1 MKLRLLIVF
10 TALLF
15 SQQTFEQNNN
25 LKSFKAVRI
34 TEPPKIDGI
43 LDPVW
48 ATCPSITGFTQKNPY
63 FNQKPLDI
71 TDVRILY
78 DDKAIYVS
86 AFCKDEHPDSI
97 LKQLGNRDDDGLNA
111 DYFYIGFDTYNKQQ
125 DAYFF
130 GVRASGVQFDK
141 RKLDNSYN
149 AVWQSEVAI
158 NDSGWV
164 VEMKIPYSAIRFPNQ
179 EVQQWRFQ
187 CVRYIRRIRQENCL
201 VLEPRE
207 ANNILLY
214 WPYLEGISNIDAP
227 LRLSFTPYLSAGLK
241 TEAQKGEKTDV
252 SKLFG
257 GGMDLKYGIN
267 ESYTLD
273 LTLLPDFTQVQ
284 SDDKYK
290 NLSAYETV
298 YEEQRPFFKESV
310 DLFTKGGLFYSRRI
324 GRLPRDFYNVSDMM
338 DSSEKITKNPQQTQ
352 LINAFKISGRNSK
365 GLAIGVLNAITSDM
379 NAQVEDSI
387 SNSKRTVLTE
397 PWANY
402 NVFVIDKAFKGGS
415 DLYLTNTNFLRDKNH
430 YNSTVTATGL
440 TLLNKS
446 QTYQLSMEGGMSQ
459 FYYRGK
465 NIEELPDNGYKSS
478 LGFYKVNG
486 NFKFGLSSSYMDKNF
501 SANDIGVTQ
510 TKDYWNN
517 NGYLNYNNYNP
528 TKLFLSYGWNLSYE
542 QNYQLTT
549 MKTKIS
555 RSDLNLWATTKNYT
569 SIWAGGFANFY
580 NGYNYDEPRT
590 DGYVFRIGL
599 YRDVR
604 LGISTDYRK
613 PFALDL
619 STSYYTNST
628 YGSSDLYIEISP
640 LVRLSNHFSF
650 RYQLESDFI
659 KSDVG
664 FADMDSLNIS
674 PLFGKRNITSITN
687 AIAGN
692 YLFKN
697 DLSLNLKFRYYWS
710 QGEYT
715 HIYNMEQNGFLT
727 ESSGG
732 YVLDNYNYNYNAL
745 TVDLVFSWQFA
756 PGSNM
761 MLIWKNEIFSDSNK
775 LYSSYFENLK
785 YLNEYPTNN
794 TFLLKVLYYLDYEY
808 IFKKKA

>member
-1 MKLRLLIVF
+1 MKFKLLIVIL
-10 TALLF
+10 ALIF
-15 SQQTFEQNNN
+15 IQKNFAQNNN
-25 LKSFKAVRI
+25 LKSYKAVRI
-34 TEPPKIDGI
+34 TDPPKIDGI
-43 LDPVW
+43 LESLW
-48 ATCPSITGFTQKNPY
+48 AKCPSITGFAQKNPY
-63 FNQKPLDI
+63 YNQKPMDI

-86 AFCKDEHPDSI
+86 AFCKDQHPDSI
-97 LKQLGNRDDDGLNA
+97 LKQLGNRDDNNLNA

-130 GVRASGVQFDK
+130 GVTASGVQFDN
-141 RKLDNSYN
+141 RTLDYSYN
-149 AVWQSEVAI
+149 AVWQSKVAI

-164 VEMKIPYSAIRFPNQ
+164 AEIKIPYSAIRFPNQ

-187 CVRYIRRIRQENCL
+187 CVRYIRRIRQENRL

-241 TEAQKGEKTDV
+241 TETQKGEKTDV

-257 GGMDLKYGIN
+257 GGIDLKYGIN

-284 SDDKYK
+284 SDNKYK

-324 GRLPRDFYNVSDMM
+324 GRLPRDFYNVSDMI
-338 DSSEKITKNPQQTQ
+338 DSTEKTTKNPQQTQ

-365 GLAIGVLNAITSDM
+365 GLAIGVLNAITSNM
-379 NAQVEDSI
+379 NAQVYDTI
-387 SNSKRTVLTE
+387 SNIKRNVLTE

-402 NVFVIDKAFKGGS
+402 NIFVIDKAFKGGNN
-415 DLYLTNTNFLRDKNH
+415 LYFTNTNFLRSKAN
-430 YNSTVTATGL
+430 YNSNVTATGL
-440 TLLNKS
+440 TLLDRSK
-446 QTYQLSMEGGMSQ
+446 TYQITVEGGMSQ
-459 FYYRGK
+459 FYYLDRK
-465 NIEELPDNGYKSS
+465 DNDLPENGYKSS
-478 LGFYKVNG
+478 LGIYKVNG
-486 NFKFGLSSSYMDKNF
+486 NIKFGLSSSYMDKNF

-510 TKDYWNN
+510 VRNYLNN
-517 NGYLNYNNYNP
+517 VGYINYNNYDP
-528 TKLFLSYGWNLSYE
+528 GKLFLNYGCNLSYR
-542 QNYQLTT
+542 QHYQLST
-549 MKTKIS
+549 MYVKMS
-555 RSDLNLWATTKNYT
+555 RTELSLWATTKNYT
-569 SIWAGGFANFY
+569 SIWGGGFADLYSGFD
-580 NGYNYDEPRT
+580 YDEPRT
-590 DGYVFRIGL
+590 DGYVFRVGL
-599 YRDVR
+599 YRDVH

-613 PFALDL
+613 PFALDI
-619 STSYYTNST
+619 SSSYCSNQT
-628 YGSSDLYIEISP
+628 YGSSDLNLEISP
-640 LVRLSNHFSF
+640 LIRLSNHFSF

-687 AIAGN
+687 AISGN

-697 DLSLNLKFRYYWS
+697 DLSLKLKFRYYWS
-710 QGEYT
+710 QGKYT
-715 HIYNMEQNGFLT
+715 QLFDLHRDGILT
-727 ESSGG
+727 ETKGG
-732 YVLDNYNYNYNAL
+732 YDFGKYNYNYNAL

-785 YLNEYPTNN
+785 YLSEYPTNN

-808 IFKKKA
+808 IFKKKT